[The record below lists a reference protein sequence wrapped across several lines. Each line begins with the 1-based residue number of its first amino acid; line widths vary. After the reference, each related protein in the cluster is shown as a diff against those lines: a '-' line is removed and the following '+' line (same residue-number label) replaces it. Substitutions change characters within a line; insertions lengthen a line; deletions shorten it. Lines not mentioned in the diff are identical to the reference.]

1 MSILFIMNNESKG
14 RRKHTRLEFT
24 YPVKFELFSP
34 DRLPRSFIGY
44 IKDMSIDGACIQ
56 FEDECGRFNLLE
68 LRGALIGLII
78 NVPKKESISLKAL
91 IRWIRKDGPAQSSL
105 ILMGLEFQEIDDR
118 QIEQIDSFF
127 RLKNKD
133 HKMIWT
139 LWDFYIQQ
147 N

>member
-1 MSILFIMNNESKG
+1 
-14 RRKHTRLEFT
+14 
-24 YPVKFELFSP
+24 
-34 DRLPRSFIGY
+34 
-44 IKDMSIDGACIQ
+44 
-56 FEDECGRFNLLE
+56 
-68 LRGALIGLII
+68 
-78 NVPKKESISLKAL
+78 VPKKESISLKAL